1 MKEIEMSDQIF
12 DKVGSDMDIFKKIL
26 GKIPGFSGYIDRQKR
41 RDADKLLRDTIASR
55 FEVQWGRVSALQ
67 REFISQGQIAL
78 VDDLEAAAIKM
89 RTFIDRIRR
98 APRGYSGLFDAVKI
112 NEAELTQIYQYDAAM
127 LDLADEVGRAIDNVE
142 ASVGTDGLPAALRN
156 LTSKTQQCIDVY
168 DRRSEVVFSSAQA

>member
-1 MKEIEMSDQIF
+1 MSDQIF